1 MASPGTP
8 HRRLRLQ
15 SLTILAV
22 ALLTVAAVWLVGEL
36 TSSKVKETQRAW
48 SAYNEQ
54 ASTIA
59 DHLSR
64 LQQAVGYGGFIH
76 NFKNWVLR
84 RHAKYPRRIA
94 KQINEIEAVLHSYR
108 SIPDLSPVEIEALG
122 RVEAVFES
130 YFEKYYRSLEP
141 AQQTLDANAL
151 DALVSVDDTPALE
164 AIAALRQAAAQRAAA
179 QEATTRRSMD
189 EALDYVNLRFFLLPL
204 VLIAAGLMLAYL
216 RRIVVANEA
225 LFSAEGKV
233 NAILEATPQ
242 ALLLVDA
249 DGKVR
254 RWNRQALTLFGY
266 DDEAMEGIRVE
277 SLMPE
282 EYRKSHVGHR
292 HAYIHDN
299 DARGK
304 TALRREMVV
313 LTADGRQIPVETSLA
328 LLDDSDEPLVI
339 ATLYDLTERKEAE
352 RLIHEAREQAEAAS
366 HAKSSFLA
374 NMSHEIRTPMNA
386 IIGLLY
392 LLQRERHPPQLS
404 IQLKKIDTAAHALL
418 GIINDILDYSKIEA
432 GKLDIEEVPFN
443 LEEVLDN
450 VVNVTSM
457 AAKNK
462 DIELFFIRCGKV
474 PVQLEGDPLRLGQ
487 ILINLVNNAVK
498 FTEQG
503 EVSVSIERLA
513 DRDGRPRVGFCISDT
528 GIGMDEQTVANIF
541 KPFEQADSST
551 TRRFGGTGLGLAIV
565 RQLVAM
571 MEGELS
577 VESEPG
583 KGTLFRVD
591 LPLKRSGR
599 TVDYRAYDK
608 RAFQKLRVLAV
619 DDNPTALLVL
629 EEILNEFGCSATLAT
644 DAESA
649 LELWRNAR
657 GGDAPYD
664 LVLMDWRL
672 PGMDGVKAAKT
683 IKEEGGSDAPVVIM
697 ETAYGREELAGELE
711 GSDVDA
717 LLGKPITS
725 SSLFDTMVRLIEPSR
740 EEEERVAE
748 PLSSVSLAGL
758 NLLLVEDNEVNQEVA
773 KAMLSGVGAHV
784 TVADHGAE
792 ALTRLEELGDAV
804 DAVLMDVQMP
814 VMDGME
820 ATRRIRERG
829 EWVKLPVIA
838 MTANASVRDREA
850 CLAAG
855 MNDHVPKPIDPEHL
869 FTTLTRWAK
878 PRRGEAHAPA
888 SIQAADERP
897 SAQGRLPGIDVEQ
910 ALGRLNHDGALLHQ
924 LLKRLIQD
932 SGPAVPR
939 ARELLAGGDRP
950 GAQRLIHS
958 LKGVSGNLAAERIYQ
973 TAVELDQLLKGDD
986 AVDPALFEELEA
998 AFAEVAAGHAGQ
1010 ALRGDHKEA
1019 GGEAADADTLRAL
1032 AADLRDSLERQ
1043 NMAASQQLDALAE
1056 GLGGGG
1062 EERLREV
1069 RAAVERFDFPAAADA
1084 LKALGLEE
1092 AS

>member
-1 MASPGTP
+1 MASSGT
-8 HRRLRLQ
+8 HHGRLRIQ
-15 SLTILAV
+15 SLAIIAV
-22 ALLTVAAVWLVGEL
+22 AALTAVAVWAVGEL
-36 TSSKVKETQRAW
+36 TSAKVKQTQRAW

-54 ASTIA
+54 ATTIA
-59 DHLSR
+59 EHLSR
-64 LQQAVGYGGFIH
+64 LQRAVGYGGFIH
-76 NFKNWVLR
+76 DFKNWVLR
-84 RHAKYPRRIA
+84 RDAKYPRRIGR
-94 KQINEIEAVLHSYR
+94 KISEIKDVLHSYR
-108 SIPDLSPVEIEALG
+108 SIPDLSQAELQALEQ
-122 RVEAVFES
+122 VEAVFDD
-130 YFEKYYRSLEP
+130 YFDKYYRSLQP
-141 AQQTLDANAL
+141 DQQALDANAL
-151 DALVSVDDTPALE
+151 DAQVKVNDAPALE
-164 AIAALRQAAAQRAAA
+164 AIAALGQLAGQRAAA
-179 QEATTRRSMD
+179 QEATTRSSME
-189 EALDYVNLRFFLLPL
+189 EALGYVNLRFFLLPL
-204 VLIAAGLMLAYL
+204 VLVAAGLMIWYL
-216 RRIVVANEA
+216 RRMVTANEA
-225 LFSAEGKV
+225 LASAEARL
-233 NAILEATPQ
+233 NTILESIPQ
-242 ALLLVDA
+242 ALLLVDR

-254 RWNRQALTLFGY
+254 RWNREALVLFGY
-266 DDEAMEGIRVE
+266 DDEAMSGIRVE

-282 EYRKSHVGHR
+282 EHRKAHVGHR
-292 HAYIHDN
+292 HNYIASALTREHTD
-299 DARGK
+299 
-304 TALRREMVV
+304 LRREMIV
-313 LTADGRQIPVETSLA
+313 LTADGRHVPVEASLA
-328 LLDDSDEPLVI
+328 YLESGDEPLVI
-339 ATLYDLTERKEAE
+339 ATLYDLTDRKEAE
-352 RLIHEAREQAEAAS
+352 QLVHEAREQAEAANK
-366 HAKSSFLA
+366 AKSSFLA

-392 LLQRERHPPQLS
+392 LLLRERHPPQLVT
-404 IQLKKIDTAAHALL
+404 QLKKIDGAAHALL

-958 LKGVSGNLAAERIYQ
+958 LKGVSGNLAAERIFQ
-973 TAVELDQLLKGDD
+973 AARELDDQLKGDD
-986 AVDPALFEELEA
+986 PVDEGLFDELEA
-998 AFAEVAAGHAGQ
+998 AFREVAEGHALFI
-1010 ALRGDHKEA
+1010 A
-1019 GGEAADADTLRAL
+1019 
-1032 AADLRDSLERQ
+1032 
-1043 NMAASQQLDALAE
+1043 MAE
-1056 GLGGGG
+1056 GAETAG
-1062 EERLREV
+1062 
-1069 RAAVERFDFPAAADA
+1069 D
-1084 LKALGLEE
+1084 
-1092 AS
+1092 